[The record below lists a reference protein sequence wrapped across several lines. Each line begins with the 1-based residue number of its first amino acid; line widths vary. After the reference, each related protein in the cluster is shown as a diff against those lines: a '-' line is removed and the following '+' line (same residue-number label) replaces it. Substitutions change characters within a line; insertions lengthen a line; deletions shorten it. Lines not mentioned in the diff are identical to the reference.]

1 MVSYHTKVMSKAV
14 VGSKSEIV
22 KEIRGGQ
29 NFGSAERERER
40 RKNKVKD
47 RDEKRMRKEL
57 QIRN

>member
-40 RKNKVKD
+40 EAEEQSEGQR
-47 RDEKRMRKEL
+47 
-57 QIRN
+57 